1 MIQLLYQAFFHH
13 LGNHIFTGNSN
24 VVGCAALLHFRI
36 HGFIG
41 VKGIVLDLDTSFLS
55 KLSQQLRIDIVT
67 PVVNDQLIALLAL
80 RPTFNLVTDTPQN
93 YDNQQNPR

>member
-1 MIQLLYQAFFHH
+1 MIQLFYQAFFHH

-24 VVGCAALLHFRI
+24 VVGCAALLHFCI
-36 HGFIG
+36 HGFIR

-55 KLSQQLRIDIVT
+55 KLSQQLRINIVT

-80 RPTFNLVTDTPQN
+80 RPTFNLVTDTPQ
-93 YDNQQNPR
+93 D